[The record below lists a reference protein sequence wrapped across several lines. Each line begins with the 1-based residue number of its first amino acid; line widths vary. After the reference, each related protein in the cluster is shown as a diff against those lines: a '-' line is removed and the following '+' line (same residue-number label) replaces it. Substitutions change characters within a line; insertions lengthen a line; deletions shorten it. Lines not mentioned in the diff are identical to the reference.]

1 MRHCLLILLFALLP
15 AELIISQSVKGK
27 ITDTGGKAVAYATV
41 YVQELRQGTTS
52 NAGGEYELNIP
63 SGKYL
68 IFFQSLG
75 YEPAII
81 DLTVGEETI
90 TRDVVLNEQFY
101 EIPEVLI
108 SPSGEDP
115 AYSIMRRA
123 IGLAPYHLNQVSH
136 YRADVYLKGN
146 LIVNKIPKIVTMSVK
161 MDRNERSATVSAG
174 GREGG
179 NEGSLKEGDLYFM
192 ESFNEVEFNAPDR
205 YVQKVISVNSTFPES
220 NGYISPMDFIQASFY
235 QPVLA
240 DMAISPLSPQAFSHY
255 NFSYLGASPQGDYT
269 INKIGVKPKRKSQ
282 QLFEGTIYIVD
293 ELWCIHSLDL
303 TNNNIIGRIRIRE
316 LAVPV
321 RDEIW
326 MPVSYNFDV
335 NVSILGFKSDIGY
348 TSSIKYLDITP
359 DTRLKRPEEFA
370 LLPGVGKL
378 PSDTLPVSANGEKIG
393 KILNKEELSNRDMV
407 TLARLMKKESETGIA
422 DTVSQS
428 PAESRN
434 TTLIYD
440 EDAAKKDQE
449 YWASVRPVPLT
460 PEELTSLAS
469 ADSLKKLRRQ
479 TVSYDADSLDGP
491 GNRKSSRFLRQA
503 GDIIFGHTW
512 ADTSGT
518 SFRSGGLVNPSKI
531 GFNTVDGFVYGTDFS
546 ISKKFGNGSNLF
558 IIPELRYAF
567 SRQKLMWKLNAN
579 ITTGGKRP
587 GQFYVRTG
595 VVSKDFNLAGGIDPL
610 VNTLTTLF
618 LRRNYMKLY
627 ESRYLNL
634 GYRAAISDRVTLV
647 INAGYENRRMLQNN
661 TDYSF
666 FSRHREYTDNIPG
679 NSLLTPD
686 SHERYLPENQKHF
699 SFEATAEIVPGQP
712 DRLPLSR
719 RPAVRSAWPDISL
732 TWKHGM
738 NQEQV
743 NSDSYRHFD
752 MIKLEVSDRYDA
764 GAFSEFRWRFRTGTF
779 INREALSFVD
789 FFHFNAQPF
798 WFLPGDYEDAVML
811 PGYYALSTSD
821 LFAEL
826 HAKYTTPYLLVKL
839 LPVVSNTLVRE
850 NLSLLYLGSQFHG
863 NYFELG
869 YSLSEIFLFAE
880 AGVYLG
886 FDDFRYKSTGFKL
899 TLRFN

>member
-1 MRHCLLILLFALLP
+1 MRRCLIILLLALLP
-15 AELIISQSVKGK
+15 VEIVFSQSVKGK
-27 ITDTGGKAVAYATV
+27 ITNTEGKAVAYATV

-52 NAGGEYELNIP
+52 NAAGEYELNIP

-81 DLTVGEETI
+81 DLTVGEETL
-90 TRDVVLNEQFY
+90 TRDVVLSEQYY

-146 LIVNKIPKIVTMSVK
+146 LVVNKIPKIVTMSVK
-161 MDRNERSATVSAG
+161 LDRNERSTTVSAG

-179 NEGSLKEGDLYFM
+179 DEGSLKEGDLYFM
-192 ESFNEVEFNAPDR
+192 ESFNEIEFNAPDR
-205 YVQKVISVNSTFPES
+205 YLQKVISVNSTFPAS
-220 NGYISPMDFIQASFY
+220 SSDISPMDFIQASFY

-240 DMAISPLSPQAFSHY
+240 EMAISPLSPQAFSHY
-255 NFSYLGASPQGDYT
+255 NFSYEGASPQGDYT
-269 INKIGVKPKRKSQ
+269 INKIGVRPKRKSQ

-303 TNNNIIGRIRIRE
+303 TNNNIIGSIRIRE

-335 NVSILGFKSDIGY
+335 GVSILGFKSDIGY
-348 TSSIKYLDITP
+348 TSSIKYLEITP
-359 DTRLKRPEEFA
+359 DARLKKPEEFTVS
-370 LLPGVGKL
+370 PGVRML
-378 PSDTLPVSANGEKIG
+378 PSDTLKMSGNEEKIG
-393 KILNKEELSNRDMV
+393 RILNKDELSNRDMV
-407 TLARLMKKESETGIA
+407 KLARLMKKESEDAISDNAGHDTTG
-422 DTVSQS
+422 
-428 PAESRN
+428 SRN
-434 TTLIYD
+434 TTLIVD
-440 EDAAKKDQE
+440 KDATAKGQE
-449 YWASVRPVPLT
+449 YWASVRPVPLSDA
-460 PEELTSLAS
+460 ELTSLAS
-469 ADSLKKLRRQ
+469 ADSLKKIRSE
-479 TVSYDADSLDGP
+479 TVISGVDSTK
-491 GNRKSSRFLRQA
+491 RSEKTKSSRFLRHA

-512 ADTSGT
+512 SDTTGT
-518 SFRSGGLVNPSKI
+518 SFRSGGLVNPGKI
-531 GFNTVDGFVYGTDFS
+531 SFNTVDGFVYGTDFS
-546 ISKKFGNGSNLF
+546 LSRKFGNGSNLL

-567 SRQKLMWKLNAN
+567 SREKLMWKLNAN
-579 ITTGGKRP
+579 ISTGGKRP

-595 VVSKDFNLAGGIDPL
+595 VTSRDFNQAGGIDPL
-610 VNTLTTLF
+610 VNSLTTLF

-634 GYRAAISDRVTLV
+634 GYRAGISDRVTLV
-647 INAGYENRRMLQNN
+647 VNAGYEDRRMLQNN

-666 FSRHREYTDNIPG
+666 FSRHREFTV
-679 NSLLTPD
+679 NSPENTLLTPE
-686 SHERYLPENQKHF
+686 SQAVYLPESQKHF
-699 SFEATAEIVPGQP
+699 SFEASADIIPGRRN
-712 DRLPLSR
+712 RLPLSQR
-719 RPAVRSAWPDISL
+719 QSDRSAWPAFTI

-738 NQEQV
+738 NQAQV
-743 NSDSYRHFD
+743 NSDNYRHFD
-752 MIKLEVSDRYDA
+752 MFKLDVSDHYDS
-764 GAFSEFRWRFRTGTF
+764 GAFSEFRWRFRAGTF
-779 INREALSFVD
+779 INREALSFAD

-798 WFLPGDYEDAVML
+798 WFLPGDYEDAIML

-821 LFAEL
+821 VFAEL

-839 LPVVSNTLVRE
+839 LPVISNTLVRE
-850 NLSLLYLGSQFHG
+850 NLSFLYLGSEFNG
-863 NYFELG
+863 NYFEIG

-880 AGVYLG
+880 AGIYLG
-886 FDDFRYKSTGFKL
+886 FDDFRYKSTGIKL